1 MEGDKKR
8 SFVSLL
14 SILWDIPGVSLRSPQ
29 RAVSK
34 CDNYVTLNNKWP
46 GKYSLY
52 LTNPSRDAWDDRS
65 WIDLLG
71 LCQCLT
77 MPTDHVNPLRIEEKE
92 KYKNF

>member
-65 WIDLLG
+65 
-71 LCQCLT
+71 
-77 MPTDHVNPLRIEEKE
+77 
-92 KYKNF
+92 